1 MSTQLKTK
9 LNTSKINKNLFT
21 EKGII
26 QHEVSYFTYFIF
38 LNKNLESK

>member
-21 EKGII
+21 EKGIF
-26 QHEVSYFTYFIF
+26 QHEVSIFIYFIF
-38 LNKNLESK
+38 LIKNLESK